1 MAAAKA
7 INAVGEEGLEGG
19 VGCFATGRIFVFG
32 RMKAMFTTLV
42 GATSGAIM
50 PATRLPAAGQPRA
63 HMGGHC
69 PTGAIR
75 LHFLPKDTVLPTTL
89 VHIVRA
95 HGIQKEKLELEGI
108 SVAGNCTE
116 KGGAGGVLELESG
129 VAEKLKQPWI
139 GSILGRTGS
148 LDQAQYRGR
157 EGTRRTEIVL
167 QLVGG

>member
-1 MAAAKA
+1 MAAAEA

-19 VGCFATGRIFVFG
+19 VGCFAAGRFFVIVC
-32 RMKAMFTTLV
+32 MKAMF
-42 GATSGAIM
+42 ATVVGAIM
-50 PATRLPAAGQPRA
+50 LTIRFSTAGQPRA

-75 LHFLPKDTVLPTTL
+75 LHTFPKDTVLPTTL

-108 SVAGNCTE
+108 GVAGNSAK
-116 KGGAGGVLELESG
+116 KGGAGGIVEVESG

-139 GSILGRTGS
+139 RIIFGRT
-148 LDQAQYRGR
+148 
-157 EGTRRTEIVL
+157 
-167 QLVGG
+167 